1 MRMAEL
7 GGQRKPTMHET
18 VEKAIE
24 DAKEHLSAAIARY
37 EELKALARRFPNLQL
52 GSDTE
57 GCTFMTPDVL
67 SEVDSYC
74 VVPNPFV
81 GRAREDHTLFLVPYL
96 EVTDPGSS
104 TTYEIRTAPCYFK
117 CGYIQQNRDT
127 FDKPVFNKDLVVRE
141 LREAGVNEG
150 LIEQVL
156 KDERFI

>member
-1 MRMAEL
+1 
-7 GGQRKPTMHET
+7 MHET

-24 DAKEHLSAAIARY
+24 DAKEHLSAAIAWY

-57 GCTFMTPDVL
+57 GRTFMSSDVL
-67 SEVDSYC
+67 DEVDRFR
-74 VVPNPFV
+74 VVPSPFL
-81 GRAREDHTLFLVPYL
+81 GRGNENHTLFLVPYL

-117 CGYIQQNRDT
+117 CGYIERDT
-127 FDKPVFNKDLVVRE
+127 ETGKESAFYNKDLAVRE

-150 LIEQVL
+150 LIERLL
-156 KDERFI
+156 KDERFSAKLERG